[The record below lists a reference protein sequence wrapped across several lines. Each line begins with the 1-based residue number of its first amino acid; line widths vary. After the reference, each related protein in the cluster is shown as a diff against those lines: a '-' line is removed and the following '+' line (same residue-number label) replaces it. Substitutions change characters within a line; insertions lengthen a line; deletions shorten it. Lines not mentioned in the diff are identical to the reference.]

1 MPWSL
6 VPAADFPR
14 HEAAWNR
21 LNAARGDVPF
31 LQAGFIAP
39 LLAAFGDAR
48 VQLAVCAGGED
59 TIAMTFVTRK
69 STFEWETWQPSQ
81 LPLGPWVMRAGEDIA
96 LLAGSLLRALPGW
109 GLALGVTQLDPMLV
123 PRPAAGVGITTLDYI
138 DTGWIAIKGTF
149 DDYWES
155 RGKNLRTNMR
165 KQRKKLKTDGEG
177 AGFEIVAAAEAMA
190 DAVAG
195 YGALESAGWKA
206 ALGTAIHPDN
216 AQGRFY
222 RAMLENFARNDAARV
237 YRYRFGAREVA
248 SDLCIASPT
257 MLVVLKTTYDESI
270 RTLSPASLMREE
282 EMQAIFAEARVP
294 RVEFYGKMM
303 DWHTHWT
310 RNTRTL
316 YHLSCYRW
324 SWLERLRQWRH
335 RKPVSAD

>member
-1 MPWSL
+1 MPWSV
-6 VPAADFPR
+6 VPAAEFPR
-14 HEAAWNR
+14 HEAEWNC

-31 LQAGFIAP
+31 LQAAFLAP
-39 LLAAFGDAR
+39 LLAEFGDPR
-48 VQLAVCAGGED
+48 VQLARCVDGKD
-59 TIAMTFVTRK
+59 TIAMTLVTRK
-69 STFEWETWQPSQ
+69 SAFEWETWQPSQ

-96 LLAGSLLRALPGW
+96 PLARSLLRALPGLA
-109 GLALGVTQLDPMLV
+109 LALGVTQLDPMLV
-123 PRPAAGVGITTLDYI
+123 PRPAAAAGVATLDYI
-138 DTGWIAIKGTF
+138 DTGWIAIEGTF

-165 KQRKKLKTDGEG
+165 KQRKKLQTDGEA
-177 AGFEIVAAAEAMA
+177 AGLETVATAEGMAEAVAA
-190 DAVAG
+190 

-248 SDLCIASPT
+248 SDLCIASAT

-282 EMQAIFAEARVP
+282 AMAAIFAEGRVP

-310 RNTRTL
+310 KDTRTL

-324 SWLERLRQWRH
+324 SWLERLRQWRR
-335 RKPVSAD
+335 RKPPSTD